1 MKILR
6 DTWLVFGR
14 YWGLFIHN
22 PVWVAI
28 GVVQPLLYLVLFAPL
43 LSSIAKT
50 PGFPSGGAYN
60 VFVPGLLVQLGMFGA
75 AGVGFSLIAELRM
88 GVIERLRVTPVSR
101 VSLLLGRALRDIL
114 SIVIQSLILIVLALP
129 FGLSINPIG
138 VVVVLALIALI
149 GLLTASIAYAAA
161 LWLRSEDSY
170 APLIFTSS
178 LPILLLSG
186 VLLPLGL
193 APQWLRSIAAVNPLS
208 YAVDAARAVFLGN
221 LDDPSVVKGVAL
233 MAVLAILAIF
243 LGARAFARRRPT
255 PSAPWASA
263 GRWLRSYSNAAR
275 SARSASHISLKRF
288 SISSSEHAA
297 AVSGSSISAYIA
309 FRRSR
314 SSRAWTTSSC
324 TAMCE
329 RLRAASCSGRLP
341 NFTGRMPSGPTV
353 HSTSTQPSGRFSML
367 PALTTFPWMLV
378 GRPCSMASMICEA
391 YS

>member
-1 MKILR
+1 
-6 DTWLVFGR
+6 
-14 YWGLFIHN
+14 
-22 PVWVAI
+22 VWVAI

-243 LGARAFARRRPT
+243 LGARAF
-255 PSAPWASA
+255 
-263 GRWLRSYSNAAR
+263 GR
-275 SARSASHISLKRF
+275 
-288 SISSSEHAA
+288 
-297 AVSGSSISAYIA
+297 AVA
-309 FRRSR
+309 
-314 SSRAWTTSSC
+314 
-324 TAMCE
+324 
-329 RLRAASCSGRLP
+329 
-341 NFTGRMPSGPTV
+341 
-353 HSTSTQPSGRFSML
+353 
-367 PALTTFPWMLV
+367 
-378 GRPCSMASMICEA
+378 
-391 YS
+391 

>member
-1 MKILR
+1 VIKVAR

-22 PVWVAI
+22 PVWVVI
-28 GVVQPLLYLVLFAPL
+28 GVVQPLLYLILFAPL

-138 VVVVLALIALI
+138 VIVVLALIALI

-208 YAVDAARAVFLGN
+208 YAVDAARAVFLGH
-221 LDDPSVVKGVAL
+221 LGDPSVVRGVAL

-243 LGARAFARRRPT
+243 LGARAF
-255 PSAPWASA
+255 
-263 GRWLRSYSNAAR
+263 GR
-275 SARSASHISLKRF
+275 
-288 SISSSEHAA
+288 
-297 AVSGSSISAYIA
+297 AVA
-309 FRRSR
+309 
-314 SSRAWTTSSC
+314 
-324 TAMCE
+324 
-329 RLRAASCSGRLP
+329 
-341 NFTGRMPSGPTV
+341 
-353 HSTSTQPSGRFSML
+353 
-367 PALTTFPWMLV
+367 
-378 GRPCSMASMICEA
+378 
-391 YS
+391 